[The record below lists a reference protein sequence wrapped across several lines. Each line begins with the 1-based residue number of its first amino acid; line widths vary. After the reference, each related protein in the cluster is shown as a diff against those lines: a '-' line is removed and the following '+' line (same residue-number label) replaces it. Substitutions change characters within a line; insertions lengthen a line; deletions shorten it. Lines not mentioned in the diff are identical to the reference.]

1 MKDYLKQQFEVTFQE
16 EPDHY
21 LSCGGRFELL
31 GNHTDH
37 NHGLCLAT
45 TCDLAMYAAFK
56 KREDNNIRLLSE
68 GFGFTELDISNLEKV
83 EEEVGKPA
91 AIIRGIANYLM
102 NNGYKVKGL
111 DMYIKSNIPAG
122 TGTSSSAAFELLI
135 TQAFNVAYNNI
146 EIPLMVLCKA
156 GQSAEKNYYGKM
168 CGLLDQ
174 ISVAYGG
181 LSLIDFQDIADPEVK
196 SLSLDLQGYQF
207 VIVNT
212 GGSHE
217 QLSDLYKS
225 IPDDMY
231 NVANVFGKQ
240 YLRDVDF
247 AQVKENK
254 QDVIAKCGKLAY
266 QRAVHFYQENER
278 VNKAIK
284 AVEKNDAERLIKLIN
299 GSRESSTDNLQNMC
313 VNGKLKGSP
322 LEACKLIMKASHQKA
337 GVKTNGGGF
346 AGSVIALV
354 PKDELDSVIHAAKE
368 KYGKENIFLV
378 NIRKEPVSEF

>member
-16 EPDHY
+16 EADHY

-45 TCDLAMYAAFK
+45 TCDLSMYVAFK
-56 KREDNNIRLLSE
+56 KRDDHNIRLLSE
-68 GFGFTELDISNLEKV
+68 GFGFSELDLSSLEKV
-83 EEEVGKPA
+83 EEEIGKPSS
-91 AIIRGIANYLM
+91 IVRGIADYLV
-102 NNGYKVKGL
+102 NNGYKIKGF
-111 DMYIKSNIPAG
+111 DMYFKSNIPAG
-122 TGTSSSAAFELLI
+122 SGTSSSAAFELLI
-135 TQAFNVAYNNI
+135 AQAFNIAYNGGK
-146 EIPLMVLCKA
+146 IPLMTLCKA

-168 CGLLDQ
+168 CGLLDH
-174 ISVAYGG
+174 IAVAYGG
-181 LSLIDFQDIADPEVK
+181 ISLIDFQDIADPEVK
-196 SLSLDLQGYQF
+196 TLSLNLSGYQF

-217 QLSDLYKS
+217 ELSDLYKS

-247 AQVKENK
+247 EQVKQNK

-284 AVEKNDAERLIKLIN
+284 AVEKNDAEKLIKLIN
-299 GSRESSTDNLQNMC
+299 DSRESSTDNLQNMC
-313 VNGKLKGSP
+313 VNGKVKGSP
-322 LEACKLIMKASHQKA
+322 LEACKLVMKASHQKA

-354 PKDELDSVIHAAKE
+354 PQDQLDNVVHAAKE
-368 KYGKENIFLV
+368 KYGKENVFV
-378 NIRKEPVSEF
+378 TNIRKESIVEL